1 MSKKMFKTALALVIL
16 AFCFSYLTSVSLL
29 SAETSDEI
37 KLPQIQT
44 KVLQNGMKVM
54 VIEQHNLPVVAFRLV
69 LKTGAAY
76 DPKDKAGLA
85 NLTAGLLRKGTT
97 TRTAPQIA
105 QEIDFVGGN
114 LGAGADLDATYAT
127 CRVMSK
133 YFDTGLD
140 LLSDIIL
147 NPTFSESEVKRL
159 KRQTLAAIIQKK
171 DDPNTIMDEKF
182 NQFLF
187 GDHPYARPVSGDDK
201 SVTAI
206 TPDDIVEFHKT
217 FYAPNNVVLAVVGD
231 VKADDV
237 IKKVEAKFGNWQK
250 ESLPEVKFASPPEV
264 KGYQI
269 LLVDKPDLTQ
279 AYISIGHLGLAKKDP
294 DEFPSKVMN
303 YILGGGGFSSRLM
316 AKVRSE
322 KGLTYGVYS
331 SFNLNRDP
339 GSFDVSMS
347 TQVDSALAAIGAIL
361 EELKKIR
368 EAEVTKKELDD
379 TKSFYTGYYPLQF
392 ETPEQVATQI
402 LNTEIYGTGLDYIKN
417 YRKNIKQVTIVE
429 VLTAAKQ
436 HIHPD
441 DLKMVVV
448 ANAEKVKAGLE
459 KLGTV
464 KVIPFTE

>member
-1 MSKKMFKTALALVIL
+1 MYKKMFKTALALVIL
-16 AFCFSYLTSVSLL
+16 AFCFSYLASISLL

-44 KVLQNGMKVM
+44 KVLENGMKVM
-54 VIEQHNLPVVAFRLV
+54 VIEQHGLPVVAFRLV
-69 LKTGAAY
+69 LRTGAAY
-76 DPKDKAGLA
+76 DPEGKAGLA
-85 NLTAGLLRKGTT
+85 NLTAGLLTKGTT

-114 LGAGADLDATYAT
+114 LGAGVDLDATYAT

-140 LLSDIIL
+140 LLSDIVL
-147 NPTFSESEVKRL
+147 NPTFSEDEVKRL
-159 KRQTLAAIIQKK
+159 KRQTLAGIIQKK
-171 DDPNTIMDEKF
+171 DDPNTIMEEKF

-187 GDHPYARPVSGDDK
+187 GDHPYARPVNGDDK
-201 SVTAI
+201 SVTSI
-206 TPDDIVEFHKT
+206 TRDGIVEFHKT

-231 VKADDV
+231 VKAEDV
-237 IKKVEAKFGNWQK
+237 MKKVEAKFGNWQRK
-250 ESLPEVKFASPPEV
+250 SLPEVKFASPPEV

-279 AYISIGHLGLAKKDP
+279 AYIMLGHLGLAKEHP
-294 DEFPSKVMN
+294 DEFPARVMN
-303 YILGGGGFSSRLM
+303 YILGGGGFASRL
-316 AKVRSE
+316 AGEVRVK
-322 KGLTYGVYS
+322 KGLAYGVGS
-331 SFNLNRDP
+331 QFNLNRDP
-339 GSFDVSMS
+339 GAFEVSLS
-347 TQVDSALAAIGAIL
+347 TQVDSALVAIQACLG
-361 EELKKIR
+361 ELKKIR
-368 EAEVTKKELDD
+368 ETEISGKELDE
-379 TKSFYTGYYPLQF
+379 TKSFYTGYYPLRF
-392 ETPEQVATQI
+392 ETPEQVATQV
-402 LNTEIYGTGLDYIKN
+402 LDTEIYGTGLDYIKN
-417 YRKNIKQVTIVE
+417 YRKNIKQVTIAE

-464 KVIPFTE
+464 KVISFTE